1 MYHYYDLL
9 FKEIFGTQKN
19 IIYLEALLE
28 DLKELSVGAL
38 SGKIKILNGAPL
50 NKTNIKDK
58 NIISDVLAKVE
69 KETINLE
76 MYTYFNE
83 EAFKKSKVYL
93 FRLYST
99 QLKVGSKY
107 QEQPNVSQY
116 NLCLETSIPHFQKF
130 QSGFVLKETDTNVI
144 VSDDLVG
151 HVYSLDK
158 KYFNLY
164 TVGESY
170 RERLI
175 KMFQILISKNDKER
189 RIKTGK
195 ELPTEDLWAFG
206 SPCTNISVAGN
217 RVGLKGEQ
225 SSMFFE
231 VIRLLNDRS
240 WEEKPAVLL
249 MENVKN
255 LLSSNRGWDFATVIN
270 KMDEAGYDVEWEVF
284 NSSWTIPQNRE
295 RVYIVGHKRGIAY
308 TPVFPISRQN
318 LEAKRKYNVLRDVLE
333 QKVDEKFYLSKD
345 KVEQLLVN
353 DKKSTFSNGGD
364 IKVVGNTSNTRY
376 RSHDVVDSC
385 GVSKTITASEGV
397 KVNSLIGI
405 GVLGNTSNTGHHT
418 EDVLDEKGLSKTLT
432 AASFKH
438 PVQIATE
445 VKQVGNISHSTSFG
459 GNPQTGRVYDE
470 SGLSPTLNTMQGGG
484 REPKVLVEPCLT
496 PDRVN
501 KRQNGRRFKNND
513 EPSFTLTAA
522 DRHGILLSNG
532 KTYVIR
538 KLTPLECWRLQGFT
552 DEQFNKAK
560 EAGVSNSQLYKQ
572 AGNAVTIPVVEA
584 IGEKL
589 NA

>member
-1 MYHYYDLL
+1 MKFIDFFAGIGGFHSGLENTGHEMVGWVEWDKFARQSYEAMYNT
-9 FKEIFGTQKN
+9 E
-19 IIYLEALLE
+19 
-28 DLKELSVGAL
+28 
-38 SGKIKILNGAPL
+38 GKYTANDIKS
-50 NKTNIKDK
+50 IKD
-58 NIISDVLAKVE
+58 
-69 KETINLE
+69 
-76 MYTYFNE
+76 
-83 EAFKKSKVYL
+83 
-93 FRLYST
+93 
-99 QLKVGSKY
+99 
-107 QEQPNVSQY
+107 
-116 NLCLETSIPHFQKF
+116 
-130 QSGFVLKETDTNVI
+130 
-144 VSDDLVG
+144 
-151 HVYSLDK
+151 
-158 KYFNLY
+158 
-164 TVGESY
+164 
-170 RERLI
+170 
-175 KMFQILISKNDKER
+175 
-189 RIKTGK
+189 GK
-195 ELPTEDLWAFG
+195 ELPEADLWAFG

-295 RVYIVGHKRGIAY
+295 RVYIIGHKRGIAY
-308 TPVFPISRQN
+308 TPVFPISRRD
-318 LEAKRKYNVLRDVLE
+318 LETKRKYNVLRDVLE
-333 QKVDEKFYLSKD
+333 REVDEKFYLSKD

-364 IKVVGNTSNTRY
+364 IKVVGNTSNTRHG
-376 RSHDVVDSC
+376 S
-385 GVSKTITASEGV
+385 
-397 KVNSLIGI
+397 
-405 GVLGNTSNTGHHT
+405 
-418 EDVLDEKGLSKTLT
+418 EDVLQEDGISKTLT
-432 AASFKH
+432 ASGYKH
-438 PVQIATE
+438 PIQIATK
-445 VKQVGNISHSTSFG
+445 VKQVGNISNSTSFG

-484 REPKVLVEPCLT
+484 REPKVLVAPCLT

-560 EAGVSNSQLYKQ
+560 DAGVSNSQLYKQ
-572 AGNAVTIPVVEA
+572 AGNAVTVPIVEA

-589 NA
+589 NEKLVK

>member
-1 MYHYYDLL
+1 MKFIDFFAGIGGFHSGLENAGHEMVGWVEWDKFARQSY
-9 FKEIFGTQKN
+9 
-19 IIYLEALLE
+19 EALYDTE
-28 DLKELSVGAL
+28 
-38 SGKIKILNGAPL
+38 GKYTASDIK
-50 NKTNIKDK
+50 
-58 NIISDVLAKVE
+58 S
-69 KETINLE
+69 
-76 MYTYFNE
+76 
-83 EAFKKSKVYL
+83 
-93 FRLYST
+93 
-99 QLKVGSKY
+99 
-107 QEQPNVSQY
+107 
-116 NLCLETSIPHFQKF
+116 
-130 QSGFVLKETDTNVI
+130 
-144 VSDDLVG
+144 
-151 HVYSLDK
+151 
-158 KYFNLY
+158 
-164 TVGESY
+164 
-170 RERLI
+170 
-175 KMFQILISKNDKER
+175 
-189 RIKTGK
+189 IKTGK
-195 ELPTEDLWAFG
+195 ELPTADLWAFG

-432 AASFKH
+432 AAH

>member
-1 MYHYYDLL
+1 MKFIDFFAGIGGFHSGLENAGHEMVGWVEWDKYARKSY
-9 FKEIFGTQKN
+9 
-19 IIYLEALLE
+19 EALYDTE
-28 DLKELSVGAL
+28 
-38 SGKIKILNGAPL
+38 GKYTASDIK
-50 NKTNIKDK
+50 
-58 NIISDVLAKVE
+58 S
-69 KETINLE
+69 
-76 MYTYFNE
+76 
-83 EAFKKSKVYL
+83 
-93 FRLYST
+93 
-99 QLKVGSKY
+99 
-107 QEQPNVSQY
+107 
-116 NLCLETSIPHFQKF
+116 
-130 QSGFVLKETDTNVI
+130 
-144 VSDDLVG
+144 
-151 HVYSLDK
+151 
-158 KYFNLY
+158 
-164 TVGESY
+164 
-170 RERLI
+170 
-175 KMFQILISKNDKER
+175 
-189 RIKTGK
+189 IKTGK
-195 ELPTEDLWAFG
+195 ELPTADLWAFG

-295 RVYIVGHKRGIAY
+295 RVYIIGHKRGIAY

-333 QKVDEKFYLSKD
+333 REVDEKFYLSKD
-345 KVEQLLVN
+345 KVEQLLAN
-353 DKKSTFSNGGD
+353 DKKSTFSNGRN
-364 IKVVGNTSNTRY
+364 IKVVGNTSESKHHSGDILEDT
-376 RSHDVVDSC
+376 
-385 GVSKTITASEGV
+385 GV
-397 KVNSLIGI
+397 
-405 GVLGNTSNTGHHT
+405 
-418 EDVLDEKGLSKTLT
+418 SKTLT
-432 AASFKH
+432 ATEYKH
-438 PVQIATE
+438 PVKVATE

-484 REPKVLVEPCLT
+484 REPKVLVEP
-496 PDRVN
+496 
-501 KRQNGRRFKNND
+501 
-513 EPSFTLTAA
+513 SFTLTAA

-538 KLTPLECWRLQGFT
+538 KITPLECWRLQGFT

-589 NA
+589 NDSIHKEKQI

>member
-1 MYHYYDLL
+1 MKFIDFFAGIGGFHSGLENAGHEMVGWVEWDKFARQSYEAMYDT
-9 FKEIFGTQKN
+9 E
-19 IIYLEALLE
+19 
-28 DLKELSVGAL
+28 
-38 SGKIKILNGAPL
+38 GKYTANDIKS
-50 NKTNIKDK
+50 IKD
-58 NIISDVLAKVE
+58 
-69 KETINLE
+69 
-76 MYTYFNE
+76 
-83 EAFKKSKVYL
+83 
-93 FRLYST
+93 
-99 QLKVGSKY
+99 
-107 QEQPNVSQY
+107 
-116 NLCLETSIPHFQKF
+116 
-130 QSGFVLKETDTNVI
+130 
-144 VSDDLVG
+144 
-151 HVYSLDK
+151 
-158 KYFNLY
+158 
-164 TVGESY
+164 
-170 RERLI
+170 
-175 KMFQILISKNDKER
+175 
-189 RIKTGK
+189 GK
-195 ELPTEDLWAFG
+195 ELPEADLWAFG
-206 SPCTNISVAGN
+206 SPCTNISLAGN
-217 RVGLKGEQ
+217 RKGLQGEE

-333 QKVDEKFYLSKD
+333 QEVDEKFYLSKD

-385 GVSKTITASEGV
+385 GVSKKITASEGV

-418 EDVLDEKGLSKTLT
+418 EDVLDTKGLSKTLT

-445 VKQVGNISHSTSFG
+445 VKQIGNVSHSTSFG
-459 GNPQTGRVYDE
+459 GNPQAGRVYDE
-470 SGLSPTLNTMQGGG
+470 TGLSPTLNTMQGGG

-496 PDRVN
+496 PDRVK

-513 EPSFTLTAA
+513 EPSLTLTAA

-572 AGNAVTIPVVEA
+572 AGNAVTVPVVEA

-589 NA
+589 NEKLVKEQQV

>member
-1 MYHYYDLL
+1 MKFIDFFAGIGGFHSGLESVGYEMIGWVEWDKYARKSY
-9 FKEIFGTQKN
+9 
-19 IIYLEALLE
+19 EALYDTE
-28 DLKELSVGAL
+28 
-38 SGKIKILNGAPL
+38 GKYTANDIKS
-50 NKTNIKDK
+50 IK
-58 NIISDVLAKVE
+58 S
-69 KETINLE
+69 
-76 MYTYFNE
+76 
-83 EAFKKSKVYL
+83 
-93 FRLYST
+93 
-99 QLKVGSKY
+99 
-107 QEQPNVSQY
+107 
-116 NLCLETSIPHFQKF
+116 
-130 QSGFVLKETDTNVI
+130 
-144 VSDDLVG
+144 
-151 HVYSLDK
+151 
-158 KYFNLY
+158 
-164 TVGESY
+164 
-170 RERLI
+170 
-175 KMFQILISKNDKER
+175 
-189 RIKTGK
+189 GK
-195 ELPTEDLWAFG
+195 ELPTADLWAFG
-206 SPCTNISVAGN
+206 SPCTNISLAGN
-217 RVGLKGEQ
+217 RVGIKGEQ

-231 VIRLLNDRS
+231 VIRLLNDRT
-240 WEEKPAVLL
+240 WEEKPSVLL

-270 KMDEAGYDVEWEVF
+270 KMDEVGYDVEWEVF
-284 NSSWTIPQNRE
+284 NSSWVIPQNRE

-308 TPVFPISRQN
+308 TPVFPICRQN
-318 LEAKRKYNVLRDVLE
+318 LENKRKYNVLRDVLE
-333 QKVDEKFYLSKD
+333 REVDEKFYLSKE
-345 KVEQLLVN
+345 KVEQLLAN
-353 DKKSTFSNGGD
+353 DKKSTFSNDGD

-470 SGLSPTLNTMQGGG
+470 TGLSPTLNTMQGGG

-552 DEQFNKAK
+552 DEQFYKAK
-560 EAGVSNSQLYKQ
+560 QAGVSNTQLYKQ
-572 AGNAVTIPVVEA
+572 AGNAVTVPVVEA
-584 IGEKL
+584 IAEKL
-589 NA
+589 SKAGGK

>member
-1 MYHYYDLL
+1 MKFIDFFAGIGGFHSGLENAGHEMVGWVEWDKFARQSYEAMYDT
-9 FKEIFGTQKN
+9 E
-19 IIYLEALLE
+19 
-28 DLKELSVGAL
+28 
-38 SGKIKILNGAPL
+38 GKYTANDIK
-50 NKTNIKDK
+50 
-58 NIISDVLAKVE
+58 S
-69 KETINLE
+69 
-76 MYTYFNE
+76 
-83 EAFKKSKVYL
+83 
-93 FRLYST
+93 
-99 QLKVGSKY
+99 
-107 QEQPNVSQY
+107 
-116 NLCLETSIPHFQKF
+116 
-130 QSGFVLKETDTNVI
+130 
-144 VSDDLVG
+144 
-151 HVYSLDK
+151 
-158 KYFNLY
+158 
-164 TVGESY
+164 
-170 RERLI
+170 
-175 KMFQILISKNDKER
+175 
-189 RIKTGK
+189 IKTGK
-195 ELPTEDLWAFG
+195 ELPTADLWAFG

>member
-1 MYHYYDLL
+1 MKFIDFFAGIGGFHSGLESAGYEMVGWVEWDKYARKSY
-9 FKEIFGTQKN
+9 
-19 IIYLEALLE
+19 EALYDTE
-28 DLKELSVGAL
+28 GEYTASD
-38 SGKIKILNGAPL
+38 IK
-50 NKTNIKDK
+50 
-58 NIISDVLAKVE
+58 
-69 KETINLE
+69 
-76 MYTYFNE
+76 
-83 EAFKKSKVYL
+83 
-93 FRLYST
+93 
-99 QLKVGSKY
+99 
-107 QEQPNVSQY
+107 
-116 NLCLETSIPHFQKF
+116 SI
-130 QSGFVLKETDTNVI
+130 
-144 VSDDLVG
+144 
-151 HVYSLDK
+151 
-158 KYFNLY
+158 
-164 TVGESY
+164 ES
-170 RERLI
+170 
-175 KMFQILISKNDKER
+175 
-189 RIKTGK
+189 GK
-195 ELPTEDLWAFG
+195 ELPSADLWAFG

-240 WEEKPAVLL
+240 WEEKPVVLL

-284 NSSWTIPQNRE
+284 NSSWVIPQNRE

-308 TPVFPISRQN
+308 TPVFPIYREI
-318 LEAKRKYNVLRDVLE
+318 LEAKRKYNMLRDVLE
-333 QKVDEKFYLSKD
+333 QEVDEKFYLSKE

-432 AASFKH
+432 ATSFKH

-552 DEQFNKAK
+552 DEQFYKAK
-560 EAGVSNSQLYKQ
+560 QAGVSNTQLYKQ
-572 AGNAVTIPVVEA
+572 AGNAVTVPVVEA
-584 IGEKL
+584 IAEKL
-589 NA
+589 SKAGGK

>member
-1 MYHYYDLL
+1 MKFIDFFAGIGGFHSGLENAGYEMVGWVEWDRYARKSYETLYDT
-9 FKEIFGTQKN
+9 E
-19 IIYLEALLE
+19 
-28 DLKELSVGAL
+28 
-38 SGKIKILNGAPL
+38 GKYTANDIKS
-50 NKTNIKDK
+50 IKD
-58 NIISDVLAKVE
+58 
-69 KETINLE
+69 
-76 MYTYFNE
+76 
-83 EAFKKSKVYL
+83 
-93 FRLYST
+93 
-99 QLKVGSKY
+99 
-107 QEQPNVSQY
+107 
-116 NLCLETSIPHFQKF
+116 
-130 QSGFVLKETDTNVI
+130 
-144 VSDDLVG
+144 
-151 HVYSLDK
+151 
-158 KYFNLY
+158 
-164 TVGESY
+164 
-170 RERLI
+170 
-175 KMFQILISKNDKER
+175 
-189 RIKTGK
+189 GK
-195 ELPTEDLWAFG
+195 ELPTADLWAFG

-240 WEEKPAVLL
+240 WEEKPAILL

-308 TPVFPISRQN
+308 TPVFPIYRES
-318 LEAKRKYNVLRDVLE
+318 LEAKRKYNMLRDVLE
-333 QKVDEKFYLSKD
+333 QEVDEKFYLSRE
-345 KVEQLLVN
+345 KVEQLLAN

-405 GVLGNTSNTGHHT
+405 GVLGNTSNTGHHA

-432 AASFKH
+432 GTSFKH

-445 VKQVGNISHSTSFG
+445 VKQIGNISHSTSFG

-552 DEQFNKAK
+552 DEQFYKAK
-560 EAGVSNSQLYKQ
+560 QAGVSNTQLYKQ
-572 AGNAVTIPVVEA
+572 AGNAVTVPVVEA
-584 IGEKL
+584 IAEKL
-589 NA
+589 SKAGGK

>member
-1 MYHYYDLL
+1 MKFIDFFAGIGGFHSGLESAGYEMIGWVEWDKYARKSY
-9 FKEIFGTQKN
+9 
-19 IIYLEALLE
+19 EALYDTE
-28 DLKELSVGAL
+28 
-38 SGKIKILNGAPL
+38 GKYTANDIKS
-50 NKTNIKDK
+50 IKD
-58 NIISDVLAKVE
+58 
-69 KETINLE
+69 
-76 MYTYFNE
+76 
-83 EAFKKSKVYL
+83 
-93 FRLYST
+93 
-99 QLKVGSKY
+99 
-107 QEQPNVSQY
+107 
-116 NLCLETSIPHFQKF
+116 
-130 QSGFVLKETDTNVI
+130 
-144 VSDDLVG
+144 
-151 HVYSLDK
+151 
-158 KYFNLY
+158 
-164 TVGESY
+164 
-170 RERLI
+170 
-175 KMFQILISKNDKER
+175 
-189 RIKTGK
+189 GK
-195 ELPTEDLWAFG
+195 ELPTSDLWAFG

-308 TPVFPISRQN
+308 TPVFPISRKN
-318 LEAKRKYNVLRDVLE
+318 LEAKRKYNMLRDVLE
-333 QKVDEKFYLSKD
+333 QKVDEKFYLSRE
-345 KVEQLLVN
+345 KVEQLLAN

-496 PDRVN
+496 PDRVK

-552 DEQFNKAK
+552 DEQFYKAK
-560 EAGVSNSQLYKQ
+560 QAGVSNTQLYKQ
-572 AGNAVTIPVVEA
+572 AGNAVTVPVVEA
-584 IGEKL
+584 IAEKL
-589 NA
+589 SKAGGK

>member
-1 MYHYYDLL
+1 MKFIDFFAGIGGFHSGLENTGHEMVGWVEWDKFARQSYEAMYDI
-9 FKEIFGTQKN
+9 E
-19 IIYLEALLE
+19 
-28 DLKELSVGAL
+28 
-38 SGKIKILNGAPL
+38 GKYTANDIKS
-50 NKTNIKDK
+50 IKD
-58 NIISDVLAKVE
+58 
-69 KETINLE
+69 
-76 MYTYFNE
+76 
-83 EAFKKSKVYL
+83 
-93 FRLYST
+93 
-99 QLKVGSKY
+99 
-107 QEQPNVSQY
+107 
-116 NLCLETSIPHFQKF
+116 
-130 QSGFVLKETDTNVI
+130 
-144 VSDDLVG
+144 
-151 HVYSLDK
+151 
-158 KYFNLY
+158 
-164 TVGESY
+164 
-170 RERLI
+170 
-175 KMFQILISKNDKER
+175 
-189 RIKTGK
+189 GK
-195 ELPTEDLWAFG
+195 ELPEADLWAFG

-217 RVGLKGEQ
+217 RKGLQGEQ

-240 WEEKPAVLL
+240 WEEKPTVLL

-333 QKVDEKFYLSKD
+333 REVDEKFYLSKD

-438 PVQIATE
+438 PIQIATE

-560 EAGVSNSQLYKQ
+560 DAGVSNSQLYKQ
-572 AGNAVTIPVVEA
+572 AGNAVTVPIVEA

-589 NA
+589 NEKLVK

>member
-1 MYHYYDLL
+1 MKFIDFFAGIGGFHSGLENAGHEMVGWVEWDKFARQSYEAMYDT
-9 FKEIFGTQKN
+9 E
-19 IIYLEALLE
+19 
-28 DLKELSVGAL
+28 
-38 SGKIKILNGAPL
+38 GKYTANDIKS
-50 NKTNIKDK
+50 IKD
-58 NIISDVLAKVE
+58 
-69 KETINLE
+69 
-76 MYTYFNE
+76 
-83 EAFKKSKVYL
+83 
-93 FRLYST
+93 
-99 QLKVGSKY
+99 
-107 QEQPNVSQY
+107 
-116 NLCLETSIPHFQKF
+116 
-130 QSGFVLKETDTNVI
+130 
-144 VSDDLVG
+144 
-151 HVYSLDK
+151 
-158 KYFNLY
+158 
-164 TVGESY
+164 
-170 RERLI
+170 
-175 KMFQILISKNDKER
+175 
-189 RIKTGK
+189 GK
-195 ELPTEDLWAFG
+195 ELPEADLWAFG

-333 QKVDEKFYLSKD
+333 QEVDEKFYLSKD
-345 KVEQLLVN
+345 KVEQLLAN

-364 IKVVGNTSNTRY
+364 IKVVGNISE
-376 RSHDVVDSC
+376 
-385 GVSKTITASEGV
+385 SK
-397 KVNSLIGI
+397 
-405 GVLGNTSNTGHHT
+405 HHSGDIL
-418 EDVLDEKGLSKTLT
+418 EDTGLSKTLT
-432 AASFKH
+432 ASDYKH
-438 PVQIATE
+438 PVKVATE
-445 VKQVGNISHSTSFG
+445 VKQVG
-459 GNPQTGRVYDE
+459 
-470 SGLSPTLNTMQGGG
+470 G
-484 REPKVLVEPCLT
+484 REQKVLVEPCLT

-522 DRHGILLSNG
+522 DRHGVLLEVRRLAEHMRPNDNVDVKFMENG
-532 KTYVIR
+532 DIRAYRNDARKSGIQELQINNPENLANTITSSHSPKIYTKAYVIR

-572 AGNAVTIPVVEA
+572 AGNAVTVPVVEA

-589 NA
+589 NEKLVK

>member
-1 MYHYYDLL
+1 MKFIDFFAGIGGFHSGLESAGYEMVGWVEWDKYARKSYETLYDT
-9 FKEIFGTQKN
+9 K
-19 IIYLEALLE
+19 
-28 DLKELSVGAL
+28 
-38 SGKIKILNGAPL
+38 GKYTANDIKS
-50 NKTNIKDK
+50 IKD
-58 NIISDVLAKVE
+58 
-69 KETINLE
+69 
-76 MYTYFNE
+76 
-83 EAFKKSKVYL
+83 
-93 FRLYST
+93 
-99 QLKVGSKY
+99 
-107 QEQPNVSQY
+107 
-116 NLCLETSIPHFQKF
+116 
-130 QSGFVLKETDTNVI
+130 
-144 VSDDLVG
+144 
-151 HVYSLDK
+151 
-158 KYFNLY
+158 
-164 TVGESY
+164 
-170 RERLI
+170 
-175 KMFQILISKNDKER
+175 
-189 RIKTGK
+189 GK
-195 ELPTEDLWAFG
+195 ELPTADLWAFG

-231 VIRLLNDRS
+231 VIRLLNDRT
-240 WEEKPAVLL
+240 WEEKPSILL

-255 LLSSNRGWDFATVIN
+255 LLSSNRGWDFATVIAQ
-270 KMDEAGYDVEWEVF
+270 MDEAGYDVEWEVF
-284 NSSWTIPQNRE
+284 NSSWVIPQNRE
-295 RVYIVGHKRGIAY
+295 RVYIVAHKRGIAY
-308 TPVFPISRQN
+308 TPVFPIYRES
-318 LEAKRKYNVLRDVLE
+318 LEAKRKYNMLRDVLE
-333 QKVDEKFYLSKD
+333 QEVDEKFYLSKE
-345 KVEQLLVN
+345 KVEQLLAN

-397 KVNSLIGI
+397 KINSLIGI

-418 EDVLDEKGLSKTLT
+418 EDALDEKGLSKTLT
-432 AASFKH
+432 AASFKR

-538 KLTPLECWRLQGFT
+538 KLTPLECWRVQGFT
-552 DEQFNKAK
+552 DEQFYKA
-560 EAGVSNSQLYKQ
+560 EQAGVSNTQLYKQ
-572 AGNAVTIPVVEA
+572 AGNAVTVPVVEA
-584 IGEKL
+584 IAEKL
-589 NA
+589 SKAGGK

>member
-1 MYHYYDLL
+1 MKFIDFFAGIGGFHSGLENAGHEMVGWVEWDKFARQSY
-9 FKEIFGTQKN
+9 
-19 IIYLEALLE
+19 EALYDTE
-28 DLKELSVGAL
+28 
-38 SGKIKILNGAPL
+38 GKYTASDIK
-50 NKTNIKDK
+50 
-58 NIISDVLAKVE
+58 S
-69 KETINLE
+69 
-76 MYTYFNE
+76 
-83 EAFKKSKVYL
+83 
-93 FRLYST
+93 
-99 QLKVGSKY
+99 
-107 QEQPNVSQY
+107 
-116 NLCLETSIPHFQKF
+116 
-130 QSGFVLKETDTNVI
+130 
-144 VSDDLVG
+144 
-151 HVYSLDK
+151 
-158 KYFNLY
+158 
-164 TVGESY
+164 
-170 RERLI
+170 
-175 KMFQILISKNDKER
+175 
-189 RIKTGK
+189 IKTGK
-195 ELPTEDLWAFG
+195 ELPTADLWTFG

-295 RVYIVGHKRGIAY
+295 RVYIIGHKRGIAY

-318 LEAKRKYNVLRDVLE
+318 LETKRKYNVLRDVLE
-333 QKVDEKFYLSKD
+333 QEVDEKFYLSKD

>member
-1 MYHYYDLL
+1 MKFIDFFAGIGGFHPGLESAGYEMVGWVEWDKYARKSY
-9 FKEIFGTQKN
+9 
-19 IIYLEALLE
+19 EALYDTE
-28 DLKELSVGAL
+28 
-38 SGKIKILNGAPL
+38 GKYTANDIKS
-50 NKTNIKDK
+50 IKD
-58 NIISDVLAKVE
+58 
-69 KETINLE
+69 
-76 MYTYFNE
+76 
-83 EAFKKSKVYL
+83 
-93 FRLYST
+93 
-99 QLKVGSKY
+99 
-107 QEQPNVSQY
+107 
-116 NLCLETSIPHFQKF
+116 
-130 QSGFVLKETDTNVI
+130 
-144 VSDDLVG
+144 
-151 HVYSLDK
+151 
-158 KYFNLY
+158 
-164 TVGESY
+164 
-170 RERLI
+170 
-175 KMFQILISKNDKER
+175 
-189 RIKTGK
+189 GK
-195 ELPTEDLWAFG
+195 ELPTADLWAFG
-206 SPCTNISVAGN
+206 SPCTNISLAGN

-308 TPVFPISRQN
+308 TPVFPIYRES
-318 LEAKRKYNVLRDVLE
+318 LEAKRKYNMLRDVLE
-333 QKVDEKFYLSKD
+333 QEVDEKFYLSRE
-345 KVEQLLVN
+345 KVEQLLAN

-552 DEQFNKAK
+552 DEQFYKAK
-560 EAGVSNSQLYKQ
+560 QAGVSNTQLYKQ
-572 AGNAVTIPVVEA
+572 AGNAVTVPVVEA
-584 IGEKL
+584 IAEKL
-589 NA
+589 SKAGGK

>member
-1 MYHYYDLL
+1 M
-9 FKEIFGTQKN
+9 TQKLQAYWN
-19 IIYLEALLE
+19 KTCKRWILTGGYMKFIDFFAGIGGFHSGLENAGHEMVGWVEWDKFARQSYEALYDTE
-28 DLKELSVGAL
+28 GKYTASDIKSIE
-38 SGKIKILNGAPL
+38 SG
-50 NKTNIKDK
+50 T
-58 NIISDVLAKVE
+58 
-69 KETINLE
+69 
-76 MYTYFNE
+76 
-83 EAFKKSKVYL
+83 
-93 FRLYST
+93 
-99 QLKVGSKY
+99 
-107 QEQPNVSQY
+107 
-116 NLCLETSIPHFQKF
+116 
-130 QSGFVLKETDTNVI
+130 
-144 VSDDLVG
+144 
-151 HVYSLDK
+151 
-158 KYFNLY
+158 
-164 TVGESY
+164 
-170 RERLI
+170 
-175 KMFQILISKNDKER
+175 
-189 RIKTGK
+189 
-195 ELPTEDLWAFG
+195 ELPSADLWAFG

-225 SSMFFE
+225 SSMFFQ
-231 VIRLLNDRS
+231 VIRLLNDRT
-240 WEEKPAVLL
+240 WEEKPSILL

-333 QKVDEKFYLSKD
+333 QEVDEKFYLSKD
-345 KVEQLLVN
+345 KVEQLLAN

-364 IKVVGNTSNTRY
+364 IKVVGN
-376 RSHDVVDSC
+376 
-385 GVSKTITASEGV
+385 I
-397 KVNSLIGI
+397 
-405 GVLGNTSNTGHHT
+405 SNTGHHA
-418 EDVLDEKGLSKTLT
+418 EDVLNEKGIARTLT
-432 AASFKH
+432 ATSFKH
-438 PVQIATE
+438 PVHIATE
-445 VKQVGNISHSTSFG
+445 VKQIGNISHSTSFG

-470 SGLSPTLNTMQGGG
+470 TGLSPTLNTMQGGG
-484 REPKVLVEPCLT
+484 REPKVLVEP
-496 PDRVN
+496 
-501 KRQNGRRFKNND
+501 
-513 EPSFTLTAA
+513 SITLTAA